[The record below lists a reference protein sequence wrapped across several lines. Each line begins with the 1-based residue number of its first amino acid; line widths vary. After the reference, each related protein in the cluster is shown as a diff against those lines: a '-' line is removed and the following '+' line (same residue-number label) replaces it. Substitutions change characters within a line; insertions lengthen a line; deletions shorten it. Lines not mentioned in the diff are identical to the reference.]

1 MVFLP
6 TSDKD
11 LIIRTLSDV
20 GVCAKCCQRFVG
32 EKSVMV
38 YAGIHEQEKEE
49 MEKDKRVKH
58 NACVAC
64 LGALQECYMVPKLD
78 QVVTSIINC
87 GYDAEKFSL
96 SLSLPICLSLRQH
109 SLLVY
114 LASRLPA
121 SCMACLDTQSIVSIK
136 QAWKFIYPDLVARE
150 VSLEHLT
157 GDVTDFFAELQMEW
171 PEDSKELACMIT
183 LCKEEYATRAKNI
196 HVYNMGVFSRLGVE
210 KSLAGVANDKFKE
223 NYPVP
228 PSVPSESFQLSM
240 KMFRS
245 SVYIGGRYCKY
256 DRELPQTPWFINGVR
271 MRETSIEEVIAER
284 MNDRVIATEMKFLA
298 SGREDVDVR
307 MRGSGRP
314 FAFECVNPRKTKFT
328 EEELTELENHI
339 NSRHEGVMV
348 NSLEVVTKEDIKTL
362 KEGEEEKK
370 KRYTALCVTS
380 EPCPESKFEELASM
394 VDLKLKQETPI
405 RVLHRRANAVRDKV
419 VHSMKVEKEGM
430 KNNMFKL
437 LVVTSAGTYVKE
449 FVHGDFNRTKP
460 NIGTLLGCATD
471 ILALDVE
478 EVELAWPPSRGKL
491 KLETC

>member
-6 TSDKD
+6 TSDRD
-11 LIIRTLSDV
+11 LVVSTLADV

-32 EKSVMV
+32 EKVPMV
-38 YAGIHEQEKEE
+38 YVGIHQTEKEE
-49 MEKDKRVKH
+49 MEGEKRQKP

-64 LGALQECYMVPKLD
+64 LGALQDFYMVPKLD
-78 QVVTSIINC
+78 QVVTSIINS

-114 LASRLPA
+114 LSTRLPV
-121 SCMACLDTQSIVSIK
+121 SCMVDIVAQSIVPIK
-136 QAWKFIYPDLVARE
+136 QVWKYIYPDMVAKE
-150 VSLEHLT
+150 VSLEHLA

-171 PEDSKELACMIT
+171 PEDSKELSCMMT

-196 HVYNMGVFSRLGVE
+196 HVYNMGVFSRQGVE
-210 KSLAGVANDKFKE
+210 KSLAGVVSNKFKE

-228 PSVPSESFQLSM
+228 PSVPSEPFQLSM
-240 KMFRS
+240 KMFRNS
-245 SVYIGGRYCKY
+245 LYIGGRYCKY

-271 MRETSIEEVIAER
+271 MRETSIEEVISER
-284 MNDRVIATEMKFLA
+284 MNDRVAATEMKFLA

-307 MRGSGRP
+307 MLGSGRP

-328 EEELTELENHI
+328 QEELLELERHI
-339 NSRHEGVMV
+339 NSRHEGVLV
-348 NSLEVVTKEDIKTL
+348 NSLQVVTKEDIKTL

-380 EPCPESKFEELASM
+380 DPVSDSSFDELE
-394 VDLKLKQETPI
+394 KLKDLSLRQETPI

-419 VHSMKVEKEGM
+419 VHSMKVERGGLKD
-430 KNNMFKL
+430 NMFKL

-460 NIGTLLGCATD
+460 NIGTLLCCATD

-478 EVELAWPPSRGKL
+478 EVELAWPPCMGKPS
-491 KLETC
+491 

>member
-11 LIIRTLSDV
+11 LIIKTLSDV
-20 GVCAKCCQRFVG
+20 GVCPKCCQRYVG
-32 EKSVMV
+32 EKSTLV
-38 YAGIHEQEKEE
+38 YVEIHQREQEELDQ
-49 MEKDKRVKH
+49 DKRTKL

-64 LGALQECYMVPKLD
+64 LGALQDCYMVPKLD
-78 QVVTSIINC
+78 QVVTSIVNC

-114 LASRLPA
+114 LSTRLPA
-121 SCMACLDTQSIVSIK
+121 SCMAGLEPQSIVPIK
-136 QAWKFIYPDLVARE
+136 QVWKYIYPDLVAKE

-171 PEDSKELACMIT
+171 PEDSKELSCMVT

-210 KSLAGVANDKFKE
+210 KSLAGVATEQFKE
-223 NYPVP
+223 HYPVP
-228 PSVPSESFQLSM
+228 PSVPSEAFQLSM

-245 SVYIGGRYCKY
+245 SLYIGGRYCKY

-284 MNDRVIATEMKFLA
+284 MNDRVNATEMKFLA

-307 MRGSGRP
+307 MLGSGRP

-328 EEELTELENHI
+328 AEELLELENHI
-339 NSRHEGVMV
+339 NCRHAGVHV

-362 KEGEEEKK
+362 KEGEEDKK

-380 EPCPESKFEELASM
+380 KPCPESSFDELETLQ
-394 VDLKLKQETPI
+394 DLNLKQETPI
-405 RVLHRRANAVRDKV
+405 RVLHRRANAVREKV
-419 VHSMKVEKEGM
+419 VHSMKIEREGL
-430 KNNMFKL
+430 KDNLFKL
-437 LVVTSAGTYVKE
+437 LLVTSAGTYVKE

-460 NIGTLLGCATD
+460 NIGTLLGCSTD

-478 EVELAWPPSRGKL
+478 EVELAWPPSREKQ
-491 KLETC
+491 T